1 MFRAFLGVVGR
12 AAWFAGKGLI
22 ITIFYMKFKAG
33 TGIIEFS
40 TGIGE

>member
-12 AAWFAGKGLI
+12 AAWFAVKGLI

-33 TGIIEFS
+33 TGIIEFC
-40 TGIGE
+40 TVMGK